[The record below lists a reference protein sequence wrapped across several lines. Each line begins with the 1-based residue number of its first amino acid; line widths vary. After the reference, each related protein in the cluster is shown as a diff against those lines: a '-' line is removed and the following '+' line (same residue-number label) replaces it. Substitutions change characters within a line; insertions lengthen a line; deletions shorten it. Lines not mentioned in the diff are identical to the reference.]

1 MRKIVLASHG
11 YLASGMKSTVE
22 MIAGKQD
29 NLLAYDGYVDN
40 NYNVEEFFD
49 ILVNSGDEVIIITDL
64 LGGSVNNEALKY
76 AKCKN
81 IYIIAGMN
89 VSLVLNLV
97 LKISNDIEKDI
108 NESIEESKNMI
119 LFARRE
125 IDMEEEDF

>member
-22 MIAGKQD
+22 MIAGRQD
-29 NLLAYDGYVDN
+29 NLLAYDSYVDN
-40 NYNVEEFFD
+40 NYNVEEFFN
-49 ILVNSGDEVIIITDL
+49 ILANSGDEVIIITDL

-76 AKCKN
+76 ANFKN

>member
-40 NYNVEEFFD
+40 KYNIEEFFD

-76 AKCKN
+76 SKCQN
-81 IYIIAGMN
+81 VYIIAGMN

-97 LKISNDIEKDI
+97 LKISNSIEKDI

-119 LFARRE
+119 LFARRD